1 MELKKKFKKIGFIF
15 GLKREM
21 KLVSYKNNNIVCVYG
36 YGKASKNAT
45 RELIRLGVDI
55 VFNFGFAGSIS
66 ENLKN
71 GDVVFINQIFNE
83 KKERLSIFKFDRSL
97 LRNLENTI
105 PEELYRI
112 GERKGRN
119 RNQVFADVK
128 NVLNYVEDRRIDYYV
143 FKSSPGY
150 TGYYHTMY
158 DKYFHS
164 KHIDKALQTDEY
176 TDRDIDSYMFRLLN
190 ITNKNVDFT
199 AVPQLKDIYNLIFTG
214 DTNVKTIKS
223 TDESL
228 SIALEVIDI
237 IYKNLEAPTLE
248 NKDGQEEPGKEGESG
263 EGNDTDGTT
272 TISDEKLQEML
283 ENGQVQGG
291 SGDDTNS
298 QKVELTER
306 QKQMLEKAFIK
317 QKDFINGEPQKTG
330 KLSKKDSKMVK
341 TMEDA
346 GVTME
351 DAGKDIPKLQAVD
364 LYPPTTLLEGEQATP
379 QLVAVAR
386 FSDGTDRDVTDL
398 VWYGSNNDSS
408 VGITSSGNAASGQRG
423 ESFVMA
429 RYDTITVGV
438 PVVVIPKNLI
448 FQYPESEGNTWVDDL
463 VDTKLKSLRIAPS
476 KVCSDETFLRRVS
489 IDLVGLLPTQEER
502 DAFLADK
509 SPQKRSEYI
518 EHLLGRKEFVDLWV
532 MKWAEILQIRSINN
546 IVDKKGAL
554 LYHQW
559 LDRRIASNQPVDQ
572 MVRDLVTASGG
583 TFENPPTNYYQAERN
598 TLKLTENVAQAF
610 LGMRI
615 QCAQCHNHPFDRW
628 TMDDYYGFAAF
639 FAQIGRKRADD
650 PRETIIYNSGGGGM
664 KHPVSGQTVA
674 PKYLGGGEAEVT
686 NRDRREAVAEWL
698 GSPENPFFAKRIA
711 NLVWTHFLGRGI
723 VHEPDDFRV
732 SNPPV
737 NGPLLDALASHLV
750 KSKWDFRELV
760 REIVNSKTYQRAC
773 DTNDTNVLDNSNF
786 SHSAVRRI
794 RAEVLLDILAQVT
807 ETKNKFP
814 GLPEGARAVQV
825 ADGRTSTYF
834 LTTFGRA
841 TREEVCSC
849 AVSMDPSL
857 SQALHLLNGDVGNQ
871 RIQQGGVIDRW
882 IKEGRPDTEIIDELF
897 IRCYGRFPQE
907 RERVET
913 LVAVHA
919 GVGRK
924 QALEDVFWALL
935 NSPEF
940 IFNH

>member
-1 MELKKKFKKIGFIF
+1 MIGGGALLTGTMRRRIFWTGIVSVLVFNSAASLHAQEKTVKKINVFPPAVQLDSARDFQTIIVQAIREDSVTEDVTDSAKITLQNTECAVLERIDGDNATSIRLSPKQDGDTVLVVTYEGHRVELPVSVRSAAENPPLSFRLDVMPVFARAGCNMGSCHGAARGKDGFRLSLF
-15 GLKREM
+15 GFDPTGDYHRLTREM
-21 KLVSYKNNNIVCVYG
+21 PGRRI
-36 YGKASKNAT
+36 
-45 RELIRLGVDI
+45 
-55 VFNFGFAGSIS
+55 
-66 ENLKN
+66 NLAN
-71 GDVVFINQIFNE
+71 PEG
-83 KKERLSIFKFDRSL
+83 SL
-97 LRNLENTI
+97 LV
-105 PEELYRI
+105 
-112 GERKGRN
+112 
-119 RNQVFADVK
+119 Q
-128 NVLNYVEDRRIDYYV
+128 
-143 FKSSPGY
+143 
-150 TGYYHTMY
+150 
-158 DKYFHS
+158 
-164 KHIDKALQTDEY
+164 KA
-176 TDRDIDSYMFRLLN
+176 
-190 ITNKNVDFT
+190 VG
-199 AVPQLKDIYNLIFTG
+199 AVPHTG
-214 DTNVKTIKS
+214 
-223 TDESL
+223 
-228 SIALEVIDI
+228 
-237 IYKNLEAPTLE
+237 
-248 NKDGQEEPGKEGESG
+248 GKRFE
-263 EGNDTDGTT
+263 
-272 TISDEKLQEML
+272 
-283 ENGQVQGG
+283 
-291 SGDDTNS
+291 
-298 QKVELTER
+298 
-306 QKQMLEKAFIK
+306 
-317 QKDFINGEPQKTG
+317 
-330 KLSKKDSKMVK
+330 KDSELADRLVRWIA
-341 TMEDA
+341 A
-346 GVTME
+346 GAKDDP
-351 DAGKDIPKLQAVD
+351 DAGKDSPKLQAVD
-364 LYPPTTLLEGEQATP
+364 LYPPTTLLEGKQATQ

-408 VGITSSGNAASGQRG
+408 VAITPSGNAASGQRG

-438 PVVVIPKNLI
+438 PVVVIPKGLT
-448 FQYPESEGNTWVDDL
+448 FEYPESEGNTWVDDL
-463 VDTKLKSLRIAPS
+463 VDTKLKSLRITPS
-476 KVCSDETFLRRVS
+476 NVCDDETYLRRVT
-489 IDLVGLLPTQEER
+489 IDLVGLLPTEEER
-502 DAFLADK
+502 NEFLADE
-509 SPQKRSEYI
+509 SQDKRSKYVEK
-518 EHLLGRKEFVDLWV
+518 LLSRKEFVDLWV

-559 LDRRIASNQPVDQ
+559 LDRRIASNQPLNI
-572 MVRDLVTASGG
+572 MVQDLITASGG

-650 PRETIIYNSGGGGM
+650 PRETIVYNSGGGGM
-664 KHPVSGQTVA
+664 KHPVTGQTVA
-674 PKYLGGGEAEVT
+674 PKYLGGAEAEVT

-698 GSPENPFFAKRIA
+698 VSPENPFFAKRIA
-711 NLVWTHFLGRGI
+711 NLVWTHFFGRGI

-737 NGPLLDALASHLV
+737 NGPLLNALASHLV
-750 KSKWDFRELV
+750 KSEWDFRELV
-760 REIVNSKTYQRAC
+760 REIVNSKTYQREC
-773 DTNDTNVLDNSNF
+773 DTNDTNLLDNSNF

-882 IKEGRPDTEIIDELF
+882 IKEGWPDTEIIDELF
-897 IRCYGRFPQE
+897 VRCYGRLPQE

-913 LVAVHA
+913 LATVQN
-919 GVGRK
+919 GSERK

>member
-1 MELKKKFKKIGFIF
+1 MIDEAGAKKYLMRGHVFWKCIGTTLCCLATTSLWAQEKAVREINVFPPAVRLDSARDFQTIIVQAMREDGVTEDVTRSAKMAFKNPECAT
-15 GLKREM
+15 LKRIDGKAGM
-21 KLVSYKNNNIVCVYG
+21 SIRLSPKQDGDTVLVVSYGGHQVELPVSVQSA
-36 YGKASKNAT
+36 GKEPPLSFRLDVMPVFARAGCNMGSCHGAARGKDGFRLSLFGFDPAGDYHRLT
-45 RELIRLGVDI
+45 REMPGRRINLANPEGSLVVQKAVGAVAHTGGKRFEKDSELADRLIRWI
-55 VFNFGFAGSIS
+55 TAGA
-66 ENLKN
+66 
-71 GDVVFINQIFNE
+71 Q
-83 KKERLSIFKFDRSL
+83 
-97 LRNLENTI
+97 
-105 PEELYRI
+105 
-112 GERKGRN
+112 
-119 RNQVFADVK
+119 
-128 NVLNYVEDRRIDYYV
+128 
-143 FKSSPGY
+143 
-150 TGYYHTMY
+150 
-158 DKYFHS
+158 
-164 KHIDKALQTDEY
+164 
-176 TDRDIDSYMFRLLN
+176 
-190 ITNKNVDFT
+190 
-199 AVPQLKDIYNLIFTG
+199 
-214 DTNVKTIKS
+214 
-223 TDESL
+223 
-228 SIALEVIDI
+228 
-237 IYKNLEAPTLE
+237 
-248 NKDGQEEPGKEGESG
+248 
-263 EGNDTDGTT
+263 
-272 TISDEKLQEML
+272 
-283 ENGQVQGG
+283 
-291 SGDDTNS
+291 DDPN
-298 QKVELTER
+298 
-306 QKQMLEKAFIK
+306 
-317 QKDFINGEPQKTG
+317 
-330 KLSKKDSKMVK
+330 
-341 TMEDA
+341 
-346 GVTME
+346 
-351 DAGKDIPKLQAVD
+351 AGKDIPTLQAVD
-364 LYPPTTLLEGEQATP
+364 LYPPTTLLEGEQATQ

-408 VGITSSGNAASGQRG
+408 VGITSSGNTSSGQRG

-438 PVVVIPKNLI
+438 PVVVIPKNLT
-448 FQYPESEGNTWVDDL
+448 FHYPKSEGNTWVDDL

-476 KVCSDETFLRRVS
+476 EVCNDETFLRRVS
-489 IDLVGLLPTQEER
+489 IDLVGLLPTQQER
-502 DAFLADK
+502 EAFLADK

-674 PKYLGGGEAEVT
+674 PKYLGGGEAEVA

-698 GSPENPFFAKRIA
+698 VSPENPFFAKRIA

-750 KSKWDFRELV
+750 KSKWDFRGLV

-897 IRCYGRFPQE
+897 VRCYGRFPQE

-913 LVAVHA
+913 LVAVQA
-919 GVGRK
+919 GAGRK

>member
-1 MELKKKFKKIGFIF
+1 MRCQILRKCIVPVLYCFAATSLWAQEKTV
-15 GLKREM
+15 REINVFPPAVR
-21 KLVSYKNNNIVCVYG
+21 LDSARDFQTIIVQ
-36 YGKASKNAT
+36 AT
-45 RELIRLGVDI
+45 REDSVTEDVTRSAKMAFKNSEYATLERIDGDAGTSIRLSPKQDGETVLVVTYGGHQVELPVSVQSAAKEPPLSFRLDVMPVFARAGCNMGSCHGAARGKDGFRLSLFGFDPAGDYHRLTREMPGRRINLANPEGSLVVQKAVGAVPHTGGKRFEKDSELADRLIRWI
-55 VFNFGFAGSIS
+55 AAGA
-66 ENLKN
+66 
-71 GDVVFINQIFNE
+71 Q
-83 KKERLSIFKFDRSL
+83 
-97 LRNLENTI
+97 
-105 PEELYRI
+105 
-112 GERKGRN
+112 
-119 RNQVFADVK
+119 
-128 NVLNYVEDRRIDYYV
+128 
-143 FKSSPGY
+143 
-150 TGYYHTMY
+150 
-158 DKYFHS
+158 
-164 KHIDKALQTDEY
+164 
-176 TDRDIDSYMFRLLN
+176 
-190 ITNKNVDFT
+190 
-199 AVPQLKDIYNLIFTG
+199 
-214 DTNVKTIKS
+214 
-223 TDESL
+223 
-228 SIALEVIDI
+228 
-237 IYKNLEAPTLE
+237 
-248 NKDGQEEPGKEGESG
+248 
-263 EGNDTDGTT
+263 
-272 TISDEKLQEML
+272 
-283 ENGQVQGG
+283 
-291 SGDDTNS
+291 DDPN
-298 QKVELTER
+298 
-306 QKQMLEKAFIK
+306 
-317 QKDFINGEPQKTG
+317 
-330 KLSKKDSKMVK
+330 
-341 TMEDA
+341 
-346 GVTME
+346 
-351 DAGKDIPKLQAVD
+351 AGKDTPKLQAVD
-364 LYPPTTLLEGEQATP
+364 LYPPTTLLEGKQATQ

-408 VGITSSGNAASGQRG
+408 VAITPSGNAASSQRG
-423 ESFVMA
+423 ESFLMA

-438 PVVVIPKNLI
+438 PVVVIPKDLT
-448 FQYPESEGNTWVDDL
+448 FEYPESEGNTWVDDL
-463 VDTKLKSLRIAPS
+463 VDTKLKSLRVAPS
-476 KVCSDETFLRRVS
+476 NVCDDETFLRRVT
-489 IDLVGLLPTQEER
+489 IDLVGLLPTEDER
-502 DAFLADK
+502 SEFLADK
-509 SPQKRSEYI
+509 AQDKRSEYV
-518 EHLLGRKEFVDLWV
+518 ERLLSRKEFVDLWV

-559 LDRRIASNQPVDQ
+559 LDRRIASNQPLNK
-572 MVRDLVTASGG
+572 MVRDLITASGG
-583 TFENPPTNYYQAERN
+583 TFENPPTNYYQAERD

-674 PKYLGGGEAEVT
+674 PKYLGGGKAEVT
-686 NRDRREAVAEWL
+686 NGDRREAVAEWL
-698 GSPENPFFAKRIA
+698 VSSKNPFFAKRIA
-711 NLVWTHFLGRGI
+711 NLVWTHFFGRGI

-750 KSKWDFRELV
+750 KSEWDFRELV
-760 REIVNSKTYQRAC
+760 REIVNSKTYQREC
-773 DTNDTNVLDNSNF
+773 DTNDTNLLDNSNF

-841 TREEVCSC
+841 TREDVCSC

-897 IRCYGRFPQE
+897 VRCYGRFPQE

-913 LVAVHA
+913 LVAVQA
-919 GVGRK
+919 GAGRK

>member
-1 MELKKKFKKIGFIF
+1 MVPVLLCTTAASLLAEEKTV
-15 GLKREM
+15 REI
-21 KLVSYKNNNIVCVYG
+21 KVFPPAVRLDSARDFQTIIVQ
-36 YGKASKNAT
+36 AT
-45 RELIRLGVDI
+45 REDSVTEDVTRSAKMA
-55 VFNFGFAGSIS
+55 F
-66 ENLKN
+66 KN
-71 GDVVFINQIFNE
+71 PE
-83 KKERLSIFKFDRSL
+83 CAT
-97 LRNLENTI
+97 LE
-105 PEELYRI
+105 
-112 GERKGRN
+112 
-119 RNQVFADVK
+119 
-128 NVLNYVEDRRIDYYV
+128 RID
-143 FKSSPGY
+143 G
-150 TGYYHTMY
+150 
-158 DKYFHS
+158 
-164 KHIDKALQTDEY
+164 
-176 TDRDIDSYMFRLLN
+176 
-190 ITNKNVDFT
+190 
-199 AVPQLKDIYNLIFTG
+199 
-214 DTNVKTIKS
+214 
-223 TDESL
+223 
-228 SIALEVIDI
+228 
-237 IYKNLEAPTLE
+237 
-248 NKDGQEEPGKEGESG
+248 
-263 EGNDTDGTT
+263 
-272 TISDEKLQEML
+272 
-283 ENGQVQGG
+283 
-291 SGDDTNS
+291 
-298 QKVELTER
+298 
-306 QKQMLEKAFIK
+306 
-317 QKDFINGEPQKTG
+317 
-330 KLSKKDSKMVK
+330 
-341 TMEDA
+341 DA
-346 GVTME
+346 GVSIRLSPKQDGDTVLVVTYGGHQVELPVSVQSSAKKPPLSFRLDVMPVFARAGCNMGSCHGAARGKDGFRLSLFGFDPAGDYHRLTRE
-351 DAGKDIPKLQAVD
+351 MPGRRINLANPEGSLVVQKAVGAVPHTGGKRFEKDSELANRLVQWIAAGAKDDPNAGKDAPKLQTVD
-364 LYPPTTLLEGEQATP
+364 LYPPTTLLEGEQATQ

-408 VGITSSGNAASGQRG
+408 VSITPSGNAASGQRG
-423 ESFVMA
+423 ESFLMA

-438 PVVVIPKNLI
+438 PVVVIPKDLS
-448 FQYPESEGNTWVDDL
+448 FEYPELEGNTWVDDL

-476 KVCSDETFLRRVS
+476 NVCDDETFLRRVT
-489 IDLVGLLPTQEER
+489 IDLVGLLPTEEER
-502 DAFLADK
+502 NEFLADK
-509 SPQKRSEYI
+509 SQDKRSEYV
-518 EHLLGRKEFVDLWV
+518 ERLLSRKEFVDLWV

-559 LDRRIASNQPVDQ
+559 LDRRIASNQPLNK
-572 MVRDLVTASGG
+572 MVRDLITASGG

-650 PRETIIYNSGGGGM
+650 PRETIVYNSGGGGM

-674 PKYLGGGEAEVT
+674 PKYLGGAEAEVA

-698 GSPENPFFAKRIA
+698 VSAENPFFAKRIA
-711 NLVWTHFLGRGI
+711 NLVWTHFFGRGI

-750 KSKWDFRELV
+750 KSEWDFRELV
-760 REIVNSKTYQRAC
+760 REIVNSKTYQREC
-773 DTNDTNVLDNSNF
+773 DTNDTNLLDNSNF

-897 IRCYGRFPQE
+897 VRCYGRSPQE

-913 LVAVHA
+913 LATVQN
-919 GVGRK
+919 GSERK

>member
-1 MELKKKFKKIGFIF
+1 MVTYEGHQVELPVSVRSAKEKPPLSFRLDVMPVFARAGCNMGSCHGAARGKDGFRLSLF
-15 GLKREM
+15 GFDPTGDYHRLTREM
-21 KLVSYKNNNIVCVYG
+21 PGRRI
-36 YGKASKNAT
+36 
-45 RELIRLGVDI
+45 
-55 VFNFGFAGSIS
+55 
-66 ENLKN
+66 NLAN
-71 GDVVFINQIFNE
+71 PEG
-83 KKERLSIFKFDRSL
+83 SL
-97 LRNLENTI
+97 LV
-105 PEELYRI
+105 
-112 GERKGRN
+112 
-119 RNQVFADVK
+119 Q
-128 NVLNYVEDRRIDYYV
+128 
-143 FKSSPGY
+143 
-150 TGYYHTMY
+150 
-158 DKYFHS
+158 
-164 KHIDKALQTDEY
+164 KA
-176 TDRDIDSYMFRLLN
+176 
-190 ITNKNVDFT
+190 VG
-199 AVPQLKDIYNLIFTG
+199 AVPHTG
-214 DTNVKTIKS
+214 
-223 TDESL
+223 
-228 SIALEVIDI
+228 
-237 IYKNLEAPTLE
+237 
-248 NKDGQEEPGKEGESG
+248 GKRFE
-263 EGNDTDGTT
+263 
-272 TISDEKLQEML
+272 
-283 ENGQVQGG
+283 
-291 SGDDTNS
+291 
-298 QKVELTER
+298 
-306 QKQMLEKAFIK
+306 
-317 QKDFINGEPQKTG
+317 
-330 KLSKKDSKMVK
+330 KDSELADRLVRWIA
-341 TMEDA
+341 A
-346 GVTME
+346 GAK
-351 DAGKDIPKLQAVD
+351 DDPNAGKDAPKLQAVD
-364 LYPPTTLLEGEQATP
+364 LYPPTSLLEGEQATQ

-408 VGITSSGNAASGQRG
+408 VAITPSGNAASVQRG

-438 PVVVIPKNLI
+438 PVVVIPKNLT
-448 FQYPESEGNTWVDDL
+448 FEYPKSEGNTWVDDL
-463 VDTKLKSLRIAPS
+463 VDAKLKSLRIAPS
-476 KVCSDETFLRRVS
+476 NVCDDETFLRRVT
-489 IDLVGLLPTQEER
+489 IDLVGLLPTEEER
-502 DAFLADK
+502 NEFLADK
-509 SPQKRSEYI
+509 SQDKRSEYV
-518 EHLLGRKEFVDLWV
+518 ERLLSRKEFVDLWV

-559 LDRRIASNQPVDQ
+559 LDRRIASNQPLNK
-572 MVRDLVTASGG
+572 MVRDLITASGG

-650 PRETIIYNSGGGGM
+650 PRETIVYNSGGGGM
-664 KHPVSGQTVA
+664 KHPVTGQTVA
-674 PKYLGGGEAEVT
+674 PKYLGGAEAEVT

-698 GSPENPFFAKRIA
+698 VSPENPFFAKRIA
-711 NLVWTHFLGRGI
+711 NLVWTHFFGRGI

-737 NGPLLDALASHLV
+737 NGPLLNALASHLV
-750 KSKWDFRELV
+750 KSEWDFRELV
-760 REIVNSKTYQRAC
+760 REIVNSKTYQREC
-773 DTNDTNVLDNSNF
+773 DTNETNLLDNSNF

-882 IKEGRPDTEIIDELF
+882 IKEGRHDTEIIDELF
-897 IRCYGRFPQE
+897 VRCYGRSPKE

-913 LVAVHA
+913 LATVQN
-919 GVGRK
+919 GSERK

>member
-1 MELKKKFKKIGFIF
+1 MKDQSVPGTHSTRYQVLLKCLVPVCLWVSTTSLWAQEKTIREINVFPPAVQLDSARDFQTIIVQAIREDSVTEDVTGSAKMAFQNPECAVLERIDGEDATSLRLTPKQDGDTVLVVTYDGHQVKLPVSVRSAEEKPPLSFRLDVMPVFARAGCNMGSCHGAARGKDGFRLSLF
-15 GLKREM
+15 GFDPTGDYHRLTREM
-21 KLVSYKNNNIVCVYG
+21 PG
-36 YGKASKNAT
+36 
-45 RELIRLGVDI
+45 
-55 VFNFGFAGSIS
+55 
-66 ENLKN
+66 
-71 GDVVFINQIFNE
+71 
-83 KKERLSIFKFDRSL
+83 
-97 LRNLENTI
+97 
-105 PEELYRI
+105 
-112 GERKGRN
+112 
-119 RNQVFADVK
+119 
-128 NVLNYVEDRRIDYYV
+128 RRINLANPEGSLV
-143 FKSSPGY
+143 VQ
-150 TGYYHTMY
+150 
-158 DKYFHS
+158 
-164 KHIDKALQTDEY
+164 KA
-176 TDRDIDSYMFRLLN
+176 IG
-190 ITNKNVDFT
+190 
-199 AVPQLKDIYNLIFTG
+199 AVPHTG
-214 DTNVKTIKS
+214 
-223 TDESL
+223 
-228 SIALEVIDI
+228 
-237 IYKNLEAPTLE
+237 
-248 NKDGQEEPGKEGESG
+248 GKRFE
-263 EGNDTDGTT
+263 
-272 TISDEKLQEML
+272 
-283 ENGQVQGG
+283 
-291 SGDDTNS
+291 
-298 QKVELTER
+298 
-306 QKQMLEKAFIK
+306 
-317 QKDFINGEPQKTG
+317 
-330 KLSKKDSKMVK
+330 KDSELADRLVQWIA
-341 TMEDA
+341 A
-346 GVTME
+346 GAK
-351 DAGKDIPKLQAVD
+351 DDPNAGKDAPKLQAVD
-364 LYPPTTLLEGEQATP
+364 LYPPTTLLEGKQATQ

-408 VGITSSGNAASGQRG
+408 VAITPSGNAASSQRG
-423 ESFVMA
+423 ESFLMA

-438 PVVVIPKNLI
+438 PVVVIPKDLT
-448 FQYPESEGNTWVDDL
+448 FEYPESEGNTWVDDL
-463 VDTKLKSLRIAPS
+463 VDTKLKSLRVAPS
-476 KVCSDETFLRRVS
+476 NVCDDETFLRRVT
-489 IDLVGLLPTQEER
+489 IDLVGLLPTEEER
-502 DAFLADK
+502 SEFLADK
-509 SPQKRSEYI
+509 AQDKRSEYV
-518 EHLLGRKEFVDLWV
+518 ERLLSRKEFVDLWV

-559 LDRRIASNQPVDQ
+559 LDRRIASNQPLNK
-572 MVRDLVTASGG
+572 MVRDLITASGG
-583 TFENPPTNYYQAERN
+583 TFENPPTNYYQAERD

-674 PKYLGGGEAEVT
+674 PKYLGGAEAEVA

-698 GSPENPFFAKRIA
+698 VSSENPFFAKRIA
-711 NLVWTHFLGRGI
+711 NLVWTHFFGRGI

-750 KSKWDFRELV
+750 KSEWDFRELV
-760 REIVNSKTYQRAC
+760 REIVNSKTYQREC
-773 DTNDTNVLDNSNF
+773 DTNDTNLLDNSNF

-841 TREEVCSC
+841 TREDVCSC

-897 IRCYGRFPQE
+897 VRCYGRFPQE

-913 LVAVHA
+913 LVAVQA
-919 GVGRK
+919 GAGRK